1 MFFESLIV
9 EIELDDKNIN
19 LMNVFVVWESFILV
33 DLNIFCDSI
42 IVDDEIDIK
51 NKVIIL
57 IYVFVEMEKFIIDGL
72 YIFLESLIV
81 VIDVVIVIDLIFE

>member
-33 DLNIFCDSI
+33 DLNIFS
-42 IVDDEIDIK
+42 
-51 NKVIIL
+51 
-57 IYVFVEMEKFIIDGL
+57 
-72 YIFLESLIV
+72 
-81 VIDVVIVIDLIFE
+81 